1 MPHSTPGSLRCIIA
15 SCPYENDLPILPPS
29 PPCQVLAL
37 ELPHLTQLNIN
48 GAAHL
53 RVLELR
59 CPLLLTLHMQ
69 VGGEEERVG
78 GGDPALHTCACW
90 SCAARCCSPRTRP
103 LTPPHALPPP
113 SDPSPPLAG
122 LRPAAFFLHLGCPRG
137 LPRTLITR
145 PPP

>member
-1 MPHSTPGSLRCIIA
+1 MPHSVTQPGSLHCIIASLA

-69 VGGEEERVG
+69 VREKGRGEVG
-78 GGDPALHTCACW
+78 G
-90 SCAARCCSPRTRP
+90 
-103 LTPPHALPPP
+103 
-113 SDPSPPLAG
+113 
-122 LRPAAFFLHLGCPRG
+122 
-137 LPRTLITR
+137 
-145 PPP
+145 